1 MLQTQWLLFNRHQFG
16 VVAQIQSDQGGVR
29 LQQLT
34 QAQLHPIRVR
44 AVMFQ
49 GLADRLFNQ
58 FGRILLV
65 ELEHLN
71 ELTNP
76 DTIRLPAFQFSQELF
91 VDCRPA

>member
-16 VVAQIQSDQGGVR
+16 VVAQIQSDRGGIR

-49 GLADRLFNQ
+49 SLGDRLFNQ
-58 FGRILLV
+58 LGRMVLV
-65 ELEHLN
+65 KLEHLN
-71 ELTNP
+71 KLT
-76 DTIRLPAFQFSQELF
+76 DTSPIRLPAFQFSQQLF
-91 VDCRPA
+91 VDRRPA